1 MKGTNVMKELG
12 YPMTCV
18 WEVTMACNMRC
29 KHCGSS
35 CEHSLPDE
43 LSTEEAL
50 EFVDMC
56 KDMNLS
62 WVNLSGGEPLT
73 RQDIFEIAYKLESYG
88 IGVNIIT
95 NGWLIDDDMIEKLKK
110 ISSLRIAISLD
121 GTKDLHDF
129 IRKDGAFEHA
139 TNALKK
145 LQTAGISTACITT
158 ITKKNINKLD
168 EIYKILLDCNVEA
181 WQLQIGLPMGN
192 LENHKD
198 WVIEPSDVKRIID
211 FCYETSNENKIYVY
225 PADCIGYYD
234 KKLDTIYRKSF
245 GNDVDCEWD
254 GCHAGIR
261 SFGILHNG
269 DILGCTSIRDK
280 SFIEG
285 NIRERTL
292 RDIWFDEKSFS
303 WRRNFN
309 KSCLKGACLKCERA
323 EKCLGGCFNTR
334 ISINKDISS
343 ENQYCVYNQFLK
355 K

>member
-1 MKGTNVMKELG
+1 MKELG

-43 LSTEEAL
+43 LTTEEAL
-50 EFVDMC
+50 KFVDMC
-56 KDMNLS
+56 KDMNLG

-73 RQDIFEIAYKLESYG
+73 RKDIFEIAYKLESYG

-95 NGWLIDDDMIEKLKK
+95 NGWLIDDAMIEKLKK

-145 LQTAGISTACITT
+145 LQAAGISTACITT
-158 ITKKNINKLD
+158 ITKKNIDKLS
-168 EIYKILLDCNVEA
+168 EIYKVLLDCKVEA

-192 LENHKD
+192 LEKHPD

-234 KKLDTIYRKSF
+234 KKLDAIYRKSF
-245 GNDVDCEWD
+245 GNDVDCEWE
-254 GCHAGIR
+254 GCHAGVR

>member
-1 MKGTNVMKELG
+1 MNELG

-18 WEVTMACNMRC
+18 WEVTMACNMHC

-43 LSTEEAL
+43 LTTEEAL
-50 EFVDMC
+50 KFVDMC
-56 KDMNLS
+56 KDMNLG

-73 RQDIFEIAYKLESYG
+73 RKDIFEIAYKLESYG

-95 NGWLIDDDMIEKLKK
+95 NGWLIDDTMIEKLKK

-145 LQTAGISTACITT
+145 LQAAGISTACITT
-158 ITKKNINKLD
+158 ITKKNIDKLS
-168 EIYKILLDCNVEA
+168 EIYKVLLDCKVEA

-192 LENHKD
+192 LEKHPD

-234 KKLDTIYRKSF
+234 KKLDAIYRKSF
-245 GNDVDCEWD
+245 GNDVDCEWE
-254 GCHAGIR
+254 GCHAGVR

>member
-1 MKGTNVMKELG
+1 MNELG

-18 WEVTMACNMRC
+18 WEVTMACNMHC

-43 LSTEEAL
+43 LTTEEAL
-50 EFVDMC
+50 KFVDMC
-56 KDMNLS
+56 KDMNLG

-73 RQDIFEIAYKLESYG
+73 RKDIFEIAYKLESYG

-110 ISSLRIAISLD
+110 ISSLRVAISLD

-145 LQTAGISTACITT
+145 LQAAGISTACVTT
-158 ITKKNINKLD
+158 ITKKNIDKLS
-168 EIYKILLDCNVEA
+168 EIYKVLLDCKVEA

-192 LENHKD
+192 LEKHPD

-234 KKLDTIYRKSF
+234 KKLDAIYRKSF
-245 GNDVDCEWD
+245 GNDVDCEWE
-254 GCHAGIR
+254 GCHAGVR

>member
-1 MKGTNVMKELG
+1 MNELG

-18 WEVTMACNMRC
+18 WEVTMACNMHC

-43 LSTEEAL
+43 LTTEEAL
-50 EFVDMC
+50 KFVDMC
-56 KDMNLS
+56 KDMNLG

-73 RQDIFEIAYKLESYG
+73 RKDIFEIAYKLESYG

-110 ISSLRIAISLD
+110 ISSLRVAISLD

-145 LQTAGISTACITT
+145 LQAAGISTACITT
-158 ITKKNINKLD
+158 ITKKNIDKLS
-168 EIYKILLDCNVEA
+168 EIYKVLLDCKVEA

-192 LENHKD
+192 LEKHPD

>member
-1 MKGTNVMKELG
+1 M
-12 YPMTCV
+12 
-18 WEVTMACNMRC
+18 
-29 KHCGSS
+29 
-35 CEHSLPDE
+35 
-43 LSTEEAL
+43 
-50 EFVDMC
+50 
-56 KDMNLS
+56 
-62 WVNLSGGEPLT
+62 
-73 RQDIFEIAYKLESYG
+73 
-88 IGVNIIT
+88 
-95 NGWLIDDDMIEKLKK
+95 
-110 ISSLRIAISLD
+110 
-121 GTKDLHDF
+121 
-129 IRKDGAFEHA
+129 
-139 TNALKK
+139 
-145 LQTAGISTACITT
+145 LQ
-158 ITKKNINKLD
+158 ITKKHIDKLS
-168 EIYKILLDCNVEA
+168 EIYKVLLDCKVEA

-192 LENHKD
+192 LEKHPD

-234 KKLDTIYRKSF
+234 KKLDAIYRKSF
-245 GNDVDCEWD
+245 GNDVDCEWE
-254 GCHAGIR
+254 GCHAGVR

>member
-1 MKGTNVMKELG
+1 
-12 YPMTCV
+12 MTCV
-18 WEVTMACNMRC
+18 WEVTMACNMHC

-43 LSTEEAL
+43 LTTEEAL
-50 EFVDMC
+50 KFVDMC
-56 KDMNLS
+56 KDMNLG

-73 RQDIFEIAYKLESYG
+73 RKDIFEIAYKLESYG

-95 NGWLIDDDMIEKLKK
+95 NGWLIDDTMIEKLKK

-145 LQTAGISTACITT
+145 LQAAGISTACITT
-158 ITKKNINKLD
+158 ITKKNIDKLS
-168 EIYKILLDCNVEA
+168 EIYKVLLDCKVEA

-192 LENHKD
+192 LEKHPD

-234 KKLDTIYRKSF
+234 KKLDAIYRKSF
-245 GNDVDCEWD
+245 GNDVDCEWE
-254 GCHAGIR
+254 GCHAGVR